1 MRILHYILVVQF
13 TNVRISVP
21 LYMLKGDSMAKLNK
35 GRQLVIQ
42 FKSKESEE
50 EKTNLTFRMP
60 RKLIKEFKDTCKGQ
74 ELSANTVAEELFRQF
89 YADLK

>member
-1 MRILHYILVVQF
+1 
-13 TNVRISVP
+13 
-21 LYMLKGDSMAKLNK
+21 
-35 GRQLVIQ
+35 
-42 FKSKESEE
+42 
-50 EKTNLTFRMP
+50 MP